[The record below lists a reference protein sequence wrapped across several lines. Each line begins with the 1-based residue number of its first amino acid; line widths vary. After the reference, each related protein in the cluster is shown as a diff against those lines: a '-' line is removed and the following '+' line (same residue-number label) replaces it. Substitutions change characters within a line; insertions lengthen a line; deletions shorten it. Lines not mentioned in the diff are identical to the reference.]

1 MICRCFNQLINGCHT
16 HEVHHFCMVKDTRV
30 AFGGGRTHSAKMREG
45 RFLIFIVLSQHNMMC
60 QVFPFFCSHMRMD
73 QERVTY

>member
-30 AFGGGRTHSAKMREG
+30 AFGGEEHIARRCAKG
-45 RFLIFIVLSQHNMMC
+45 VLSFLLCCPTQND
-60 QVFPFFCSHMRMD
+60 VSSLPVFCSHMRMD